1 MRLEKIVL
9 NGFKSFADKT
19 EFCFDPGITAVVGP
33 NGCGKSN
40 IVDAMKWVLGEQSAK
55 SLRSG
60 QMADVIFG
68 GSGARKPL
76 GRAEVVLCFAD
87 IDGQLLIGG
96 QQLEVT
102 RRLYRSGESE
112 YLINNKTCRLKDIRE
127 LFMDT
132 GIGTRAYSVIEQ
144 GQVEQLLH
152 ASKVDRRIIFEEAA
166 GISKYKAHKKEALRK
181 LEHTEQNLLRLAD
194 ILSEVH
200 KQLRSVKLQAGKAR
214 SYLKYSQRLKELRV
228 NYSLAEFDK
237 INTQSRDRKTSL
249 AQLEDALGS
258 MVAQVAGSETLLSEL
273 ADEVIQ
279 TENQINRSD
288 NSLVATTGKIEQH
301 LDRIKFLGKRSEEL
315 QERKQRACEEIQKLR
330 EQVNRF
336 AEALEKYQG
345 ELEAGQQVI
354 EQKSYESGQLEKI
367 IDSVS
372 MQCTS
377 LESELED
384 EKSGIIDIVRRTAQL
399 HNEIQSISTYRNS
412 LSGQKERLS
421 GRAKAAKAELEELL
435 AQEAQHRAR
444 DGDIEKVLA
453 DSQQTLETE
462 RKKIE
467 AISSE
472 LAVQREKLARSKEMR
487 SALQRELTLL
497 ADMEDRREGLN
508 NAVKNILGS
517 QSETRLPDGQE
528 ENKPDYVQAILAD
541 IIKADVEYADA
552 AEAALEGRTD
562 AVVINKVG
570 RLLEDKQR
578 LEELE
583 ARVKFISTETS
594 EPFVDSLD
602 ISKYPSVIGRVVE
615 FVNFE
620 AKYAPFVWGLLGR
633 TLVVR
638 SIQAAAELADRIG
651 SEYRFV
657 TLKGEVLEAK
667 SSVNAGPLGKS
678 TGLISRKSRLRE
690 LETNLADVNAEIAVI
705 EKDIE
710 RNVLQNEHLS
720 RLCKDMR
727 TAVYEANT
735 EKTEV
740 TSKLGLIRQ
749 NIKRL
754 TSEQPLIS
762 GEINV
767 LAEQIAQ
774 SVQKEYD
781 SKQKLQELEAVST
794 QRNQRVQELQ
804 DKLASGKKEC
814 ELKKAELTEVRVS
827 LGQVG
832 EKIKAI
838 RDTISALQGQMRQAE
853 EGLTSAGSEVTNCGA
868 EIEQSRRDILSCE
881 SIVSEL
887 FVQKEEEARR
897 STSLREKVQELLA
910 QRNQTEQFVRQKRAE
925 QAELEEQ
932 IHQVKLELSQLEVRE
947 ADLVQ
952 RVQEELQIDLR
963 QAYGNYEKA
972 SIDWE
977 EVRAE
982 ISELRDKI
990 ERLGNVNLDSIT
1002 QQEELQ
1008 KRDEFLSGQVE
1019 DLNKSKGQLEQ
1030 LIRRINRESRER
1042 FRITFEQIR
1051 VNFQELFRKLFG
1063 GGRADIILEEPE
1075 DILESGLE
1083 IIARPPGKE
1092 TRSIS
1097 LLSGG
1102 EKAMTAIALL
1112 FAIFKTKPS
1121 PFCFL
1126 DEVDAALD
1134 EANNERFNLIL
1145 QEFEKDSQFVVITH
1159 SKRTISIADVLFG
1172 ITMQIQGVSKKIGVK
1187 FDRKESL
1194 QPDSP
1199 AAVA

>member
-40 IVDAMKWVLGEQSAK
+40 IVDAMKWVLGEQSVK

-76 GRAEVVLCFAD
+76 GRAEVVLCFVD
-87 IDGQLLIGG
+87 IDGQLSIGG

-132 GIGTRAYSVIEQ
+132 GIGTKAYSVIEQ

-152 ASKVDRRIIFEEAA
+152 ASKADRRIIFEEAA
-166 GISKYKAHKKEALRK
+166 GISKYKAHKREALRK
-181 LEHTEQNLLRLAD
+181 LERTEQNLLRLAD

-237 INTQSRDRKTSL
+237 INTQSRDRKTAL
-249 AQLEDALGS
+249 TQLEDILGG
-258 MVAQVAGSETLLSEL
+258 MVAQVAGSESLLSQL
-273 ADEVIQ
+273 SDEVIQ

-315 QERKQRACEEIQKLR
+315 QERKQKACEEIQKLQ

-336 AEALEKYQG
+336 AEALEKCQS
-345 ELEAGQQVI
+345 ELKAGQQVI
-354 EQKSYESGQLEKI
+354 EQKSRESGQLEKI

-372 MQCTS
+372 MQCAS

-399 HNEIQSISTYRNS
+399 HNEIQSISTYRHS

-421 GRAKAAKAELEELL
+421 GRARVAKAELEGLL
-435 AQEAQHRAR
+435 AQEAQYRAR
-444 DGDIEKVLA
+444 DGDIEKVLT

-497 ADMEDRREGLN
+497 ADMENRREGLN

-517 QSETRLPDGQE
+517 QSEKQ
-528 ENKPDYVQAILAD
+528 NKPDYVQAILAD

-552 AEAALEGRTD
+552 VEAALEGRTD

-570 RLLEDKQR
+570 RLLKDKQR

-583 ARVKFISTETS
+583 ARVKFISAEMS

-602 ISKYPSVIGRVVE
+602 LSKYPLILGRIVE

-638 SIQAAAELADRIG
+638 SIQAAAELANRIG

-667 SSVNAGPLGKS
+667 NSVRAGPLGKS

-690 LETNLADVNAEIAVI
+690 LEANLADINAEIAVL

-710 RNVLQNEHLS
+710 RNVRQNEHLS

-754 TSEQPLIS
+754 TTEQPLIS
-762 GEINV
+762 GEIDV

-794 QRNQRVQELQ
+794 QRNQRVQELR
-804 DKLASGKKEC
+804 DKLVDGKKKS

-838 RDTISALQGQMRQAE
+838 RDTISTLNGQKRQAE
-853 EGLTSAGSEVTNCGA
+853 EGLVSAGSEVTNCGA
-868 EIEQSRRDILSCE
+868 GIEQSRRDILSCE

-887 FVQKEEEARR
+887 FVQKEKEAKL
-897 STSLREKVQELLA
+897 STTLREKVEELLA
-910 QRNQTEQFVRQKRAE
+910 QRNQTEQFVRQKRTE

-982 ISELRDKI
+982 IGELREKI
-990 ERLGNVNLDSIT
+990 DRLGNVNLDSIS

-1019 DLNKSKGQLEQ
+1019 DLNKSKRQLEQ
-1030 LIRRINRESRER
+1030 LIKRINRESRER

-1112 FAIFKTKPS
+1112 FSIFKTKPS

-1145 QEFEKDSQFVVITH
+1145 REFEKDSQFIVITH

-1172 ITMQIQGVSKKIGVK
+1172 ITMQTQGVSKKIGVK
-1187 FDRKESL
+1187 FDRSEPL
-1194 QPDSP
+1194 QPDSS

>member
-19 EFCFDPGITAVVGP
+19 EFCFDPGITAIVGP

-40 IVDAMKWVLGEQSAK
+40 VVDAIKWVLGEQSVK

-76 GRAEVVLCFAD
+76 GRAEVALCFTE
-87 IDGQLLIGG
+87 IDGQLPIGG
-96 QQLEVT
+96 EQLEVT

-132 GIGTRAYSVIEQ
+132 GIGTKAYSVIEQ
-144 GQVEQLLH
+144 GQVERLLH
-152 ASKVDRRIIFEEAA
+152 ASKNDRRIIFEEAA
-166 GISKYKAHKKEALRK
+166 GISKYKAHKTEALRK
-181 LEHTEQNLLRLAD
+181 LERTEQNLLRLAD
-194 ILSEVH
+194 ILGEVH

-214 SYLKYSQRLKELRV
+214 NYLKYSQRLKELRV

-237 INTQSRDRKTSL
+237 INTQSRDRKNAL
-249 AQLEDALGS
+249 AQLEDTLGS

-273 ADEVIQ
+273 SDEIIR
-279 TENQINRSD
+279 TENQINHSD

-301 LDRIKFLGKRSEEL
+301 LERIKFLRRRSEEL
-315 QERKQRACEEIQKLR
+315 QELKQKAGKEIQKLR
-330 EQVNRF
+330 EQVSRF
-336 AEALEKYQG
+336 TCALEQCRS
-345 ELEAGQQVI
+345 ELEAGQQAI
-354 EQKSYESGQLEKI
+354 EQKKCASRELEEI
-367 IDSVS
+367 INSVN
-372 MQCTS
+372 MQCAS
-377 LESELED
+377 LEAELED

-399 HNEIQSISTYRNS
+399 HNEIQSISTYRS
-412 LSGQKERLS
+412 GLSGQKERLS
-421 GRAKAAKAELEELL
+421 GRARTTKAQLEQLL
-435 AQEAQHRAR
+435 AEEARYKARAE
-444 DGDIEKVLA
+444 DINKVLS
-453 DSQQTLETE
+453 DSQQTLEAE
-462 RKKIE
+462 RKKME
-467 AISSE
+467 VISSE
-472 LAVQREKLARSKEMR
+472 MTMQREKLARRKETR
-487 SALQRELTLL
+487 SALQSELAVL
-497 ADMEDRREGLN
+497 ADMENRCEGLN
-508 NAVKNILGS
+508 KAVKNILTS
-517 QSETRLPDGQE
+517 QSENGSRL
-528 ENKPDYVQAILAD
+528 DYVQAILAD

-552 AEAALEGRTD
+552 VEAALEGRTD
-562 AVVINKVG
+562 AVVINQVR
-570 RLLEDKQR
+570 RLLEDKEG
-578 LEELE
+578 LKKLE
-583 ARVKFISTETS
+583 ARVNFIPSEVV
-594 EPFVDSLD
+594 EPFVDNLD
-602 ISKYPSVIGRVVE
+602 LSQYTSVLGRVVE

-620 AKYAPFVWGLLGR
+620 AKYAPFIWSLLGR
-633 TLVVR
+633 TLVVQ
-638 SIQAAAELADRIG
+638 SIEAAAELAEKIG
-651 SEYRFV
+651 PGYRFV
-657 TLKGEVLEAK
+657 TLEGEVLETEG
-667 SSVNAGPLGKS
+667 SVRAGPLGKS

-690 LETNLADVNAEIAVI
+690 LEASLADINAEAAVL
-705 EKDIE
+705 EKDLE
-710 RNVLQNEHLS
+710 NNMRQHEHLS
-720 RLCKDMR
+720 RLCKDLR

-740 TSKLGLIRQ
+740 SSKFGLIEQ

-754 TSEQPLIS
+754 AAEQPLIS
-762 GEINV
+762 GEIDV

-774 SVQKEYD
+774 SVQREYD

-804 DKLASGKKEC
+804 NELAAEKKKC

-827 LGQVG
+827 LGQTG
-832 EKIKAI
+832 EKIKAVKE
-838 RDTISALQGQMRQAE
+838 TLSALHNQKQHAQE
-853 EGLTSAGSEVTNCGA
+853 SLTSTEAEVSDCDDK
-868 EIEQSRRDILSCE
+868 IKQSQRDILSCE
-881 SIVSEL
+881 SVVSEL
-887 FVQKEEEARR
+887 FVQKEKDAKL
-897 STSLREKVQELLA
+897 SATLREKVEELLA
-910 QRNQTEQFVRQKRAE
+910 QRNQTEQLVRQKRAE
-925 QAELEEQ
+925 QSEIEEQ
-932 IHQVKLELSQLEVRE
+932 IHQLKLELSQLEVRE

-963 QAYGNYEKA
+963 EAYSNYEKE

-977 EVRAE
+977 QVRTE
-982 ISELRDKI
+982 IGELREKI
-990 ERLGNVNLDSIT
+990 ERLGNVNLDSIA

-1008 KRDEFLSGQVE
+1008 KRDEFLSKQVD
-1019 DLNKSKGQLEQ
+1019 DLNSSKRQLEQ
-1030 LIRRINRESRER
+1030 LIKRINRESKER
-1042 FRITFEQIR
+1042 FRVTFEQVR

-1063 GGRADIILEEPE
+1063 GGRADIILEDPE

-1112 FAIFKTKPS
+1112 FGIFKAKPS

-1145 QEFEKDSQFVVITH
+1145 NEFEEHSQFIVITH

-1172 ITMQIQGVSKKIGVK
+1172 ITMQTQGVSKKIGVR
-1187 FDRKESL
+1187 FDHTEL
-1194 QPDSP
+1194 MQPDSSV
-1199 AAVA
+1199 AVA